1 MIPKIA
7 PASSPKNQGA
17 SWSIAR
23 TAVQKPDGE
32 LTEVNRI
39 TLLGQRL
46 NNLNKWLTR
55 SRCPVLSAR
64 GRSGSATAEPSRS
77 RVRGQDSERR
87 EASGP
92 PGRTAHEIRAHHQ
105 PQDRQGARPRNYAI
119 ATRAGRRCDR
129 MIVRCPLLAQS
140 GHPANT
146 YECLTWR

>member
-23 TAVQKPDGE
+23 TAVQKPDSE

-55 SRCPVLSAR
+55 SRCPA
-64 GRSGSATAEPSRS
+64 G
-77 RVRGQDSERR
+77 VRCPELTRL
-87 EASGP
+87 GP
-92 PGRTAHEIRAHHQ
+92 MRLLNE
-105 PQDRQGARPRNYAI
+105 DE
-119 ATRAGRRCDR
+119 
-129 MIVRCPLLAQS
+129 CPLLALS
-140 GHPANT
+140 GHFLLHR
-146 YECLTWR
+146 ECPLSRVKRT

>member
-23 TAVQKPDGE
+23 TAVQKPDSE

-55 SRCPVLSAR
+55 SRCPVLLAR
-64 GRSGSATAEPSRS
+64 ASCAPS
-77 RVRGQDSERR
+77 
-87 EASGP
+87 
-92 PGRTAHEIRAHHQ
+92 
-105 PQDRQGARPRNYAI
+105 
-119 ATRAGRRCDR
+119 
-129 MIVRCPLLAQS
+129 
-140 GHPANT
+140 
-146 YECLTWR
+146 